1 MSLEN
6 QIANLVGAANNLT
19 SEVAGKMRQIDNK
32 VDAATLAVPNTIR
45 KYSEQRFYIDA
56 IDGDDS
62 NDGSPGAPLK
72 TIAAVRGRTINGSRV
87 MIYPRAGQTH
97 YVKGFGV
104 SMNTGMIRF
113 SGGWGKDENGGQ
125 GPSIVWS
132 PEYDVE
138 RNAYRGFLASIETGS
153 IMYMHMNIIGEF
165 DTSLGNLDSVASL
178 FGYANSYYAG
188 IIYECSISLKN
199 VPVFSVYS
207 GYSGRSI
214 HISKTSFDVLQNE
227 NGHAK
232 LIKNN
237 NSSLQAVTLDVYA
250 VELKNGLTWDA
261 FLEYYADKR
270 NILTNLDLAI

>member
-32 VDAATLAVPNTIR
+32 VDAATQAVPNTIR
-45 KYSEQRFYIDA
+45 EYSEQRFYIDA

-72 TIAAVRGRTINGSRV
+72 TIAAVRLRTINGSRV
-87 MIYPRAGQTH
+87 TIFPRSGQTH
-97 YVKGFGV
+97 YVKGYGV
-104 SMNTGMIRF
+104 SMNTGMIRI
-113 SGGWGKDENGGQ
+113 SGTWEKDTNGGQ
-125 GPSIVWS
+125 VPSIVWS

-138 RNAYRGFLASIETGS
+138 RNEYRGFLASIETGS
-153 IMYMHMNIIGEF
+153 IMFSHLNIMGEF
-165 DTSLGNLDSVASL
+165 DASLGNLNSVASL

-188 IIYECSISLKN
+188 IIYECSINLKN

-207 GYSGRSI
+207 GYCGRSI
-214 HISKTSFDVLQNE
+214 HISKASFDVLQNE
-227 NGHAK
+227 NGKAK

-237 NSSLQAVTLDVYA
+237 NSSHQAVTLDVYA